1 MLVVVVAVVVVAA
14 PLQHLSVVNPGSL
27 IKGWDEWDSLDVF
40 IKMAAR
46 VDCRKELHSRW
57 H

>member
-1 MLVVVVAVVVVAA
+1 MLVVVVAAVVVAA
-14 PLQHLSVVNPGSL
+14 PLQHLSAVDPGSL
-27 IKGWDEWDSLDVF
+27 VKGWGEWDSLDVS